1 MIKQIRYPVTWG
13 HGHKSIGTRCK
24 QRNAGGRQPLWP
36 QTKPPWEITLGV
48 GRLARNVA
56 AGGRVHCPGRWV
68 THNRKPMIIT
78 TIQRRTGINLST
90 DSTDFTDYVST
101 SKLAG
106 VLFFRSSIV
115 VCCKRPRRTRINCH
129 TVYATNIP
137 SQGTESAAK
146 FSETHAAGQ
155 TTVGVGR
162 LARKETARGRVYRPG
177 RWITHNRKPMIITTT
192 QRHTGTNLSTDS
204 TDFTDYVS
212 TSKLAGV
219 LFFCS

>member
-1 MIKQIRYPVTWG
+1 M
-13 HGHKSIGTRCK
+13 
-24 QRNAGGRQPLWP
+24 
-36 QTKPPWEITLGV
+36 GV
-48 GRLARNVA
+48 GRLARKETA
-56 AGGRVHCPGRWV
+56 RGRAHRPAHRV

-78 TIQRRTGINLST
+78 TTQRRIGINQST
-90 DSTDFTDYVST
+90 DSTDSTDYVSIR
-101 SKLAG
+101 KLAG

-177 RWITHNRKPMIITTT
+177 RWVTHNRKPMIITTT
-192 QRHTGTNLSTDS
+192 QRHTGINLSTDS

-212 TSKLAGV
+212 TSKLAGA